1 MCLWNWRDEDFK
13 RIDYTVSYK
22 TTQLVICYKYINAED
37 IVNVEIIIIIEAIFV
52 TRVTYA
58 EKWEVSV

>member
-22 TTQLVICYKYINAED
+22 TTQLDICYKYINAED
-37 IVNVEIIIIIEAIFV
+37 IVNVEIIIIEAIILLP
-52 TRVTYA
+52 R
-58 EKWEVSV
+58 